1 MLLGPVD
8 DGVIRPE
15 TEPIVRGQGSHVVTQ
30 EKEDAQKGDE
40 KSNRLHVVP
49 VHGELD
55 LGPGE
60 KASYRTH
67 PPAMPTQGQEP
78 QQTLCSPAPPPML
91 MPTILFP
98 FSHLA
103 KKSAEAKPRFLPSR
117 NFQLSSE
124 TGFHKIT
131 AQINA

>member
-8 DGVIRPE
+8 NGVISPE

-55 LGPGE
+55 LTPGE

-67 PPAMPTQGQEP
+67 PPAMPTQGQQP
-78 QQTLCSPAPPPML
+78 QQTLCSPLPPPML
-91 MPTILFP
+91 KPTIPFP
-98 FSHLA
+98 LVTWQRNQQ
-103 KKSAEAKPRFLPSR
+103 KQRFLPSW

-124 TGFHKIT
+124 TGFHQIT
-131 AQINA
+131 SQINV